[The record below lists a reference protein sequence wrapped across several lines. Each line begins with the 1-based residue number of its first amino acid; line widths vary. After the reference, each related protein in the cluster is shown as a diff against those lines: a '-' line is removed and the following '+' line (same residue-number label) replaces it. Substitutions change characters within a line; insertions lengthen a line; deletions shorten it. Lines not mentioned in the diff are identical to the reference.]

1 MKKWLKIK
9 RQGFTYMELIVS
21 LALVLLVIGPIC
33 MSIVTSRKIY
43 STWETTEKG
52 VYHTEALMEAVK
64 AQLRENSRLK
74 WQKEN
79 QLIPDYPNDK
89 VGRSIALYLETS
101 KRDHQLTLE
110 ELLSH
115 ITKTDLET
123 DYETQR
129 YAYEVG
135 IYPIEIFEEKKQV
148 FNYDEAK
155 VAEAVKF
162 YSDLDF
168 QATLEGQHEVTPI
181 GLSVD
186 FLKTDDHQEQS
197 QGEAVVNK
205 ARITLTSEQVAI
217 AQKAH
222 DVSGLEAVPLQGEEI
237 IMQKPTLMK
246 ATNGQV
252 EGLSYTITAPPGEKG
267 SGVIEV
273 NVNGLLRW
281 LNTAQKKLEVNE
293 AVESFTLQFI
303 NETEGNQTIYIMRT
317 PCEGVD
323 TIEAIDE
330 KIKVNVLNPGH
341 GTINVVRLSED
352 HREKRFIIVIL
363 TRDKKP
369 LMGKKGKIVKKMIDF
384 YSGE

>member
-1 MKKWLKIK
+1 MKKWTKIK

-21 LALVLLVIGPIC
+21 LVLVLLVIGPIC
-33 MSIVTSRKIY
+33 MSVVTSRKIY
-43 STWETTEKG
+43 STWEITEKG
-52 VYHTEALMEAVK
+52 VYHTEALMEEVK

-74 WQKEN
+74 RQKEN

-89 VGRSIALYLETS
+89 VGRSIALCLETS
-101 KRDHQLTLE
+101 KRDPELTLE
-110 ELLSH
+110 ELLPH
-115 ITKTDLET
+115 ITKADLET

-135 IYPIEIFEEKKQV
+135 IYPIETFEEEKQV

-155 VAEAVKF
+155 AAEAVKF

-168 QATLEGQHEVTPI
+168 QATLEVQHEVKPI

-186 FLKTDDHQEQS
+186 CLKTDDHQAQS
-197 QGEAVVNK
+197 QGEVVVNK

-217 AQKAH
+217 AQKVQ
-222 DVSGLEAVPLQGEEI
+222 DVSGLEAICLQGEAL
-237 IMQKPTLMK
+237 MVQKPTLMK
-246 ATNGQV
+246 DANGQV
-252 EGLSYTITAPPGEKG
+252 EGLSYTITAPPGKKD

-273 NVNGLLRW
+273 NVNGLLRQ
-281 LNTAQKKLEVNE
+281 LDAAQKKLEVNE
-293 AVESFTLQFI
+293 AVKSFTLQFI
-303 NETEGNQTIYIMRT
+303 NEAEGDQTVCIIRT

-341 GTINVVRLSED
+341 GTTNVVRLSEG

-363 TRDKKP
+363 TRDKMP
-369 LMGKKGKIVKKMIDF
+369 IMGKKGKIVKKMIDF
-384 YSGE
+384 YNGE